1 MGSSVR
7 IWAALAPN
15 WRSSNTEA
23 CEQPKALYTE
33 TDGYCV
39 LRYGIRLAKI
49 HEKLIWKDLM
59 ELLKD
64 EFLRIIPYEHNS
76 NFPTMWLADNKD
88 KGVSARCVEP
98 IWTDVC

>member
-1 MGSSVR
+1 
-7 IWAALAPN
+7 
-15 WRSSNTEA
+15 
-23 CEQPKALYTE
+23 
-33 TDGYCV
+33 
-39 LRYGIRLAKI
+39 
-49 HEKLIWKDLM
+49 M